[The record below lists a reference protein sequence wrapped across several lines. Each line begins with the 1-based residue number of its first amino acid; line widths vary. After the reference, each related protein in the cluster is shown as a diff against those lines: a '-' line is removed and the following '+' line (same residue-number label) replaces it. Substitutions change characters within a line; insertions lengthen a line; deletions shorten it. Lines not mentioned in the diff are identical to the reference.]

1 MTRQCGE
8 LIFQLQARRSNTP
21 DTRSQAT
28 IAAVSLCSF
37 VSLVPLSSYSLRL
50 TPPQLLSS
58 HLPVLPVCLPE
69 TPPNLVLSPSRLP
82 TVIVPVALAVTPTLL
97 RLRTCPSRL
106 AARSFQ
112 LFVPQPAL
120 AHPDHTAPLP
130 YLRSPSTLFIHNKAP
145 PISSALS
152 AQIPQL

>member
-37 VSLVPLSSYSLRL
+37 VSLRPSIIILTSTHSPSAPLITSSCLA
-50 TPPQLLSS
+50 
-58 HLPVLPVCLPE
+58 CLPE

-82 TVIVPVALAVTPTLL
+82 SVIVPVALAVTPTLL

-120 AHPDHTAPLP
+120 AHPDHTTPPP